1 MSPTLN
7 ISFIATWF
15 APPPIQLP
23 ATVVS
28 PRQTASGPTPPTT
41 SGAKVDTIKIAM
53 GPPMMIPTVPVK
65 NMIIAFGPNF
75 LISGKSILMVSK
87 TKLVGNKYREAT
99 K

>member
-1 MSPTLN
+1 M
-7 ISFIATWF
+7 AAWF

-41 SGAKVDTIKIAM
+41 SGAKTETIRMAN
-53 GPPMMIPTVPVK
+53 GPPIMIPTVPVK
-65 NMIIAFGPNF
+65 NMMMALGPSF
-75 LISGKSILMVSK
+75 LISGRSILMVSN
-87 TKLVGNKYREAT
+87 TKLVGSKYREAT